1 MGSKNK
7 FDYAGRFEPEQL
19 ATYLESIAAG
29 LRQERVRIAAGGR
42 SIVLEPRGIVRLEIA
57 ASTDHEKGRSSVEM
71 ELSWRDAE
79 VASTPELLINTEDE
93 PEAAAEVEVEVEE
106 EKHSHGQEDA
116 ALTVDHDF

>member
-29 LRQERVRIAAGGR
+29 LRQERVRVAAGGR

-57 ASTDHEKGRSSVEM
+57 ASLRSREGPQQRRDGAVVARRRGRE
-71 ELSWRDAE
+71 
-79 VASTPELLINTEDE
+79 
-93 PEAAAEVEVEVEE
+93 
-106 EKHSHGQEDA
+106 HSRAPHQHRGRA
-116 ALTVDHDF
+116 GSRGGS